1 MLRIDFP
8 ADEITAQCER
18 AQASTL
24 RFAVEFLQ
32 DVNEHLVYATPFK
45 TGNLRGS
52 WYAGL
57 NSEPAARDGS
67 PDPGGGGAIANLNLA
82 LASLQLGD
90 VYYAVNGA
98 SYAAFVEYGTRH
110 FMGYLYVTRTVN
122 MAGIIAEQTAARI
135 AAENGVS

>member
-8 ADEITAQCER
+8 ADDIIAQCEK
-18 AQASTL
+18 AQTSVL

-32 DVNEHLVYATPFK
+32 DINEHLVYATPFK

-57 NSEPAARDGS
+57 NGEPESRGGT
-67 PDPGGGGAIANLNLA
+67 PDPGGSGAIANLNMA
-82 LASLQLGD
+82 LSSLQLGD

-98 SYAAFVEYGTRH
+98 SYAGFVEYGTRH
-110 FMGYLYVTRTVN
+110 MMGRLFVTTTVN
-122 MAGIIAEQTAARI
+122 MAGIYAEETAQRL
-135 AAENGVS
+135 AAENGA